1 MNPAA
6 PAGGVEMRG
15 RDRGRDLGSRPHC
28 YSVMH
33 QSSTQ
38 TKVLFHTQ
46 LLLQSVSQELTEM
59 LILLEIGDRRILSKP
74 NDGELMCSGQIA
86 VGRTCRKHRCTAAT
100 RESFNDIHALND
112 NKRVH
117 LIDSRNTFL
126 CDYDIRQ
133 TLQIFQSVGNANR
146 QLCADVV
153 GILSRGSSE
162 PA

>member
-1 MNPAA
+1 M
-6 PAGGVEMRG
+6 
-15 RDRGRDLGSRPHC
+15 
-28 YSVMH
+28 Y
-33 QSSTQ
+33 QSSIQ
-38 TKVLFHTQ
+38 TKVSFHTQ

-59 LILLEIGDRRILSKP
+59 LILFEIGDCGILPKP
-74 NDGELMCSGQIA
+74 NDGELMRSGQIE
-86 VGRTCRKHRCTAAT
+86 VSLTCRKHRCTAAT
-100 RESFNDIHALND
+100 NCKESFENIHALTD

-117 LIDSRNTFL
+117 LIDSCNTFL
-126 CDYDIRQ
+126 CDYDVGQ